1 MEPQQNAELWFQ
13 FVDKQGR
20 RFKDAVPDV
29 VSLPLSTLTVKNLRR
44 ALCSQFAALLD
55 GAHDIQLQVHSNR
68 NSFLEALNRR
78 RQRLAADPLSSE
90 ENIEELGLNS
100 NVSLEGFGK
109 THIDP
114 IWVVAPSG
122 PNLQDPVAER
132 GKSIISEKIRKSI
145 VEAHINIS
153 CSELVSEEMERNPKS
168 NLDRPAARQ

>member
-1 MEPQQNAELWFQ
+1 M
-13 FVDKQGR
+13 DKQGR
-20 RFKDAVPDV
+20 RFKDAVPDL
-29 VSLPLSTLTVKNLRR
+29 VSLPLSNLTVKNLRS

-78 RQRLAADPLSSE
+78 RQRLAADPLSTE
-90 ENIEELGLNS
+90 ENIEELGLIS

-114 IWVVAPSG
+114 IWVVV

-145 VEAHINIS
+145 LEVHINIS
-153 CSELVSEEMERNPKS
+153 CSELVSEKMERNPKS
-168 NLDRPAARQ
+168 NLDRPSARQ